1 MGPLLLGSLS
11 CEPFI
16 SLFFFP
22 CLPPHH
28 ELEFP
33 VLTSP
38 TAIPI
43 HIYKDPHGASLPC
56 TFHVTLLM
64 SFWFMTCGTHINIP
78 RPRHTCSHKSLS
90 PNSTTPP
97 RSLLSLSAGP
107 RNIPFSPLQTPRH
120 NLSHLAHPA
129 KKISSALKDSRLLI
143 ACSYAGIIL
152 QLTVGVR

>member
-16 SLFFFP
+16 SLFSFFL
-22 CLPPHH
+22 CLPPHP

-33 VLTSP
+33 GLTSP

-43 HIYKDPHGASLPC
+43 HIHTDPHGARLPC

-64 SFWFMTCGTHINIP
+64 SFWLMTCGTHISIP
-78 RPRHTCSHKSLS
+78 RPRHTRSHKCLS

-97 RSLLSLSAGP
+97 RGLLSLSASPG
-107 RNIPFSPLQTPRH
+107 NIPSSPLQTPRH
-120 NLSHLAHPA
+120 NLSHLAHTA

-143 ACSYAGIIL
+143 ACS
-152 QLTVGVR
+152 